1 MPVKRLV
8 ALVAH
13 DGRKHELLELV
24 RSCLEEL
31 RLEHLVAT
39 EGTGRVV
46 EETFDLEVEVVSSG
60 PLGGDL
66 QIGALVASGEVKLVV
81 FLRDPLA
88 AHPHEPDIQAL
99 MKVCDVHRVP
109 LATNLATAMLCVH
122 ALAGQRRYALAL
134 SGAA

>member
-1 MPVKRLV
+1 VKRLV

-46 EETFDLEVEVVSSG
+46 EETFDLEV
-60 PLGGDL
+60 
-66 QIGALVASGEVKLVV
+66 
-81 FLRDPLA
+81 
-88 AHPHEPDIQAL
+88 
-99 MKVCDVHRVP
+99 
-109 LATNLATAMLCVH
+109 
-122 ALAGQRRYALAL
+122 
-134 SGAA
+134 

>member
-1 MPVKRLV
+1 VKRLV

-31 RLEHLVAT
+31 RFEHLVAT
-39 EGTGRVV
+39 EGTGRAV
-46 EETFDLEVEVVSSG
+46 EETFDLEVEMVSSG

-66 QIGALVASGEVKLVV
+66 QVGALVASGEVKLVV

-134 SGAA
+134 SGDA

>member
-1 MPVKRLV
+1 VKRLV

-60 PLGGDL
+60 PLAGDL

-99 MKVCDVHRVP
+99 MEVCDVHRVP